1 MVETIIR
8 RRAKAVTPPPPVEEL
23 IAEEKPSIHPE
34 GKIDIKIKLDY
45 LPEMRTEGKK
55 VARFEIKNPI
65 YGFMRLEC
73 NSRTYRKCLK
83 TIQEAPPE
91 TKFLIVIEVPYDR
104 CIPHHQK
111 IVVAKGCGLQVFE
124 KKPKAKQP
132 H

>member
-8 RRAKAVTPPPPVEEL
+8 RRAKTVTVTPPPPVEEL

-65 YGFMRLEC
+65 YACR
-73 NSRTYRKCLK
+73 
-83 TIQEAPPE
+83 I
-91 TKFLIVIEVPYDR
+91 
-104 CIPHHQK
+104 
-111 IVVAKGCGLQVFE
+111 AK
-124 KKPKAKQP
+124 K
-132 H
+132 